1 MKYLGES
8 FALITALGW
17 ALSSLFFEKASKRA
31 DSISVNVIRLVIGI
45 IFLGVFTFVERGVFL
60 PTDSTSYNWKIL
72 GVSGIIGLFLGDI
85 FLYESYVLIG
95 ARLCMLFMTL
105 TPLIVGVFGYVFL
118 GEVLTLTQLLA
129 MIITCSGVLIV
140 VLKSKDGEQ
149 NKKISSKGIM
159 YICIATIFEAIG
171 TIFTKMGSI
180 GYNPSSSTQIRMIC
194 ALLVFIIFI
203 TIKKLWRKVFK
214 VAGAFRN
221 LLLITAGTITATAGI
236 TFLVAALNLGN
247 AGVISTIASTSPI
260 LIIPISYLFFKEK
273 IALKEI
279 IGACI
284 SVLGIVLF
292 FYK

>member
-140 VLKSKDGEQ
+140 VLKS
-149 NKKISSKGIM
+149 
-159 YICIATIFEAIG
+159 
-171 TIFTKMGSI
+171 
-180 GYNPSSSTQIRMIC
+180 
-194 ALLVFIIFI
+194 
-203 TIKKLWRKVFK
+203 
-214 VAGAFRN
+214 
-221 LLLITAGTITATAGI
+221 
-236 TFLVAALNLGN
+236 
-247 AGVISTIASTSPI
+247 
-260 LIIPISYLFFKEK
+260 
-273 IALKEI
+273 
-279 IGACI
+279 
-284 SVLGIVLF
+284 
-292 FYK
+292 